1 MRRLTKD
8 EQSRISIIYMEHPN
22 QLNKLTASINLYLTI
37 KMFYPTKPISI
48 KRYHC
53 DHFLRR
59 LDNERE

>member
-8 EQSRISIIYMEHPN
+8 EQSRISIIYMERPN

-37 KMFYPTKPISI
+37 KMFYPTNI